1 MPRDADFSAMNQPR
15 RASPRPWRSRE
26 YQEHGC
32 TSKELSLRL
41 AIQDFF
47 NFYKFPKKFHKPKDK
62 NQVAIKKKADYSA
75 FKYVIIQ
82 QFLLFSSHLC

>member
-41 AIQDFF
+41 AIQEIFVKIF
-47 NFYKFPKKFHKPKDK
+47 IY
-62 NQVAIKKKADYSA
+62 
-75 FKYVIIQ
+75 
-82 QFLLFSSHLC
+82 L

>member
-41 AIQDFF
+41 AIQEI
-47 NFYKFPKKFHKPKDK
+47 NNLSMKAL
-62 NQVAIKKKADYSA
+62 NLKKA
-75 FKYVIIQ
+75 
-82 QFLLFSSHLC
+82 